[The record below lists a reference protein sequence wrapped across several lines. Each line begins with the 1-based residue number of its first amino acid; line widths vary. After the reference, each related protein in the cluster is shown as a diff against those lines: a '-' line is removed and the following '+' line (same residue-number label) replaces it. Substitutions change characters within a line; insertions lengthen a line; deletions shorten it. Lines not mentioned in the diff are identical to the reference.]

1 MYTERAFVV
10 VLLVD
15 ASGVVAA
22 AIRLLHNRRRCG
34 ARRIGLGRPGR
45 FFRPWAGSV
54 VRRARERERRMAKL
68 IQICASQNDLF
79 GLDADGVVYHYNFN
93 TNSWIKLDR
102 RQQDAASAAESQ
114 PMAPHEEGLKG
125 RGRLEAS
132 QHLSRQGA

>member
-45 FFRPWAGSV
+45 FRPWAGSV
-54 VRRARERERRMAKL
+54 VRRAR
-68 IQICASQNDLF
+68 
-79 GLDADGVVYHYNFN
+79 
-93 TNSWIKLDR
+93 
-102 RQQDAASAAESQ
+102 
-114 PMAPHEEGLKG
+114 
-125 RGRLEAS
+125 
-132 QHLSRQGA
+132 